1 MNHSIRIGSI
11 RGITIRIHRMVLWML
26 GAYLF
31 FLLLKGEDVA
41 ASLIGLGTLIGLVL
55 LHELGHS
62 IAAQRLGIRVV
73 DITIWPLG
81 GMARMSEIPEDSR
94 IEGLIAVAGPAVNFA
109 LAFLAIVVGIFS
121 GLSLLSPNSF
131 LTVFIVVNLLL
142 GTFNLLP
149 AFPMDGGRVL
159 RAWFGRKGDWVGATE
174 KAVKV
179 GRVIALLFVFPGFY
193 WSLALPFIGVFVW
206 LTGAKELLSVRMR
219 HGLNPLTGFAASSS
233 PFGAAFDPRAAA
245 APASE
250 SPEGTGSGFSDAD
263 IAALESYRGRL
274 KRSSED

>member
-179 GRVIALLFVFPGFY
+179 GRVIALLFVFPGIYASF
-193 WSLALPFIGVFVW
+193 ALPFIGVFVW

-219 HGLNPLTGFAASSS
+219 HGLNPLTGFAASTG
-233 PFGAAFDPRAAA
+233 PFSAAFDPRAAA
-245 APASE
+245 APASK
-250 SPEGTGSGFSDAD
+250 SPEGSGSGFSDAD

>member
-26 GAYLF
+26 GAYLL
-31 FLLLKGEDVA
+31 FLLLEGENVA
-41 ASLIGLGTLIGLVL
+41 ASLIGLGTLIVLVL

>member
-1 MNHSIRIGSI
+1 LNHSIRIGSI

>member
-26 GAYLF
+26 GAYLL
-31 FLLLKGEDVA
+31 FLLLEGENVA
-41 ASLIGLGTLIGLVL
+41 ASLIGLGTLIVLVL

-219 HGLNPLTGFAASSS
+219 HGLNPLTGFAVSSS